1 MMILSWIATIGLIVL
16 AVIELIVIAYL
27 FRVAWLGRQETKR
40 LAAQLHENSRSNRGE
55 E

>member
-1 MMILSWIATIGLIVL
+1 MEPIYWIIAILSIAV
-16 AVIELIVIAYL
+16 ACIELIVIAYL

-40 LAAQLHENSRSNRGE
+40 LAARLRDHTAADRDE

>member
-1 MMILSWIATIGLIVL
+1 MELMHWIIAIMSIAL
-16 AVIELIVIAYL
+16 ACIELIVIAYL

>member
-1 MMILSWIATIGLIVL
+1 MEPIYWIIAILSIAL
-16 AVIELIVIAYL
+16 ACIELIVIAYL

-40 LAAQLHENSRSNRGE
+40 LAARLRDHTAADRDE

>member
-40 LAAQLHENSRSNRGE
+40 LAARLRDHAAADRDE